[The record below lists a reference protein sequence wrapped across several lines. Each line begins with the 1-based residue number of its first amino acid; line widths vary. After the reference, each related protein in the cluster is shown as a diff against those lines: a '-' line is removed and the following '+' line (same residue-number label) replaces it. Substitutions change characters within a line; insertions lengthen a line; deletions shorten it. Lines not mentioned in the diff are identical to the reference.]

1 MYLAE
6 GDRGVNPE
14 IIRVTETE
22 LANPSK
28 VGLILK
34 LSDTVHFSLKNF
46 LGEISV
52 ESLDDSVDLLSL
64 ERAKLRDGNTFE
76 RNDSVVLSGTT
87 EVSAKK
93 KERTLERPSTNR
105 GRSTYRSSKAA
116 HLCSGI
122 PWARSIPSQSCA
134 NFWFSSLRSLIK
146 VRARTS
152 SWLKSRRPA

>member
-14 IIRVTETE
+14 IIRVAETE

-64 ERAKLRDGNTFE
+64 ERAKFRDGNTFE

-93 KERTLERPSTNR
+93 K
-105 GRSTYRSSKAA
+105 KK
-116 HLCSGI
+116 H
-122 PWARSIPSQSCA
+122 
-134 NFWFSSLRSLIK
+134 
-146 VRARTS
+146 
-152 SWLKSRRPA
+152 